1 MKDNLDFD
9 ASPLI
14 YGDKTMEEL
23 RDALLKELAEVASGK
38 LTRSEILGYYETA
51 IARVG
56 RYIRNAGSKQEQV
69 ETYYY

>member
-1 MKDNLDFD
+1 
-9 ASPLI
+9 
-14 YGDKTMEEL
+14 MEEL